1 MKLIYKYSI
10 IITVTG
16 ELSETKYTFQKGR
29 KIMKRILSSVLCVLM
44 TASMFVFTANAQSYQ
59 PEVADNYIS
68 FDFNQVTGGI
78 VNRVPNATVNK
89 NVTIEGVT
97 AVEFVPTPNAEG
109 AKGNLTLDCYSL
121 ANYTAKVT
129 VPDYKYVG
137 VTYYYKT

>member
-1 MKLIYKYSI
+1 M
-10 IITVTG
+10 
-16 ELSETKYTFQKGR
+16 R
-29 KIMKRILSSVLCVLM
+29 RILSSVLCVLM

-59 PEVADNYIS
+59 PEVAENYIS

-78 VNRVPNATVNK
+78 VDRVPNATVNK

-137 VTYYYKT
+137 VTYYYKTENPCYEGQLFFNILPNSN